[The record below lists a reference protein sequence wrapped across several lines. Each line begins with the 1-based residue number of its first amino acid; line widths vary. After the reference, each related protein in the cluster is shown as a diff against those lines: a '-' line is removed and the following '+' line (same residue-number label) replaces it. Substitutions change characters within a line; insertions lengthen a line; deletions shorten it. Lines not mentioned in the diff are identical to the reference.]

1 MFALEESFIVLGINM
16 STWFDNSDPRW
27 WSLGPLIFINAFAL
41 CTVLVYAAIRKRN
54 PPIPA
59 IEELDKRHHSKFL
72 NRWFKEYWFW
82 VTSPVEKIALKF
94 GLTPNFFTTLGFCIA
109 ALAGFFYFFDR
120 LGLAGW
126 CVIIGGTC
134 DMFDGR
140 IARLTKKSSASG
152 AFYDSVMDRFGEMVT
167 FIGLAA
173 HYHNTWVFY
182 FVVLSI
188 IGSMMVSYAR
198 ARGESV
204 GVNCQEGTMQ
214 RPERIV
220 YLGVGSIFS
229 PVLWKIFSSFIPAL
243 RPDFLLVAAIVMIGI
258 MTNFT
263 AIHRTLWIY
272 RELDKKK

>member
-1 MFALEESFIVLGINM
+1 MLHWLENL
-16 STWFDNSDPRW
+16 DPRW
-27 WSLGPLIFINAFAL
+27 WSLLPLVLINVLAL
-41 CTVLVYAAIRKRN
+41 CTVVIFAVIHKKN

-59 IEELDKRHHSKFL
+59 MDDLDKRHHSKFL

-94 GLTPNFFTTLGFCIA
+94 HLTPNFFTTLGFVIA
-109 ALAGFFYFFDR
+109 VAAGCFYFYGR
-120 LGLAGW
+120 MGWAGW

-140 IARLTKKSSASG
+140 VARLTNKSSASG

-173 HYHNTWVFY
+173 LYRNTWVFW
-182 FVVLSI
+182 FVILGVV
-188 IGSMMVSYAR
+188 GSMMVSYAR
-198 ARGESV
+198 ARGEAV
-204 GVNCQEGTMQ
+204 GVLCQEGAMQ

-220 YLGVGSIFS
+220 YLGVSSIFS
-229 PVLWKIFSSFIPAL
+229 PVLCELFSLFIPGL
-243 RPDFLLVAAIVMIGI
+243 RLDFLLVTAIVMIGI

-263 AIHRTLWIY
+263 AIQRTLWIY
-272 RELDKKK
+272 RELDKKR